1 VSRAELRQIKQQRR
15 MAAASLDFSKAFE
28 EIRQRHKL
36 GDWEAVELLQ
46 EQAQLYLK
54 VFVRRMRGKR

>member
-1 VSRAELRQIKQQRR
+1 